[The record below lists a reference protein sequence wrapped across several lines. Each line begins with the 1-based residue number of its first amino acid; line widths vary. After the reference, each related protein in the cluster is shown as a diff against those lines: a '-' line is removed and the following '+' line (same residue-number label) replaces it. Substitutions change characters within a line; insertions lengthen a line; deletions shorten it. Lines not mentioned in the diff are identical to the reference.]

1 MRLVRGKRLLA
12 VLLGLF
18 LLAPMALTPAPAAE
32 PSSPVLNALQ
42 KELTRSFQKLKNSG
56 EAPLYYLSYSL
67 YDVERNSMSAHYGAL
82 EDTPYP
88 TRSMKLRVNVR
99 VGDQHIDNT
108 HKMRRSSFSFSR
120 SSAFNWFGSS
130 MPAEPEEYAIRSV
143 LWQKTDEAFK
153 EAEQRFL
160 SVKANKDVSVEDE
173 DTSDDFSQE
182 KSHAF
187 VGSSPKSTVDMT
199 QWQNRIR
206 ELSKIYKKYPEI
218 LNSDVSFVMT
228 RVRRYMVASDDT
240 RLQDDHT
247 EFRFATTAEATADDG
262 MRVWLYDSVEVP
274 NYTDIPDE
282 PKLAAMVEHL
292 AQSVK
297 DLRQAQKAE
306 PYVGPA
312 ILQAKAAGVFFHE
325 TMGHRLEGERQL
337 SEQEGR
343 TFKGQVGKKV
353 LPGFLSVLDDPT
365 LAATSDGTK
374 LNGFY
379 RFDDEGVP
387 ARPVV
392 LIEKGVLR
400 DYLKSRTP
408 VLGSLRSNGHGRAE
422 GTSDPIGR
430 MANLIVKAENTVPLA
445 ELKAQL
451 LAEVRKQ
458 GKPYGLII
466 RDILGGSTNTMSF
479 GSQTFRGQPTM
490 VYRVDAKTGEET
502 LVRGVEMVGTPLS
515 SVGKIVA
522 ASNTTGV
529 FNGFCGAE
537 SGMAPVSTVA
547 PAVLFTEIEL
557 QRAQHVSE
565 RPPILPPPWRDE
577 QAPTRK

>member
-18 LLAPMALTPAPAAE
+18 LLAPAALTPAPAAE

-282 PKLAAMVEHL
+282 PKLAEMVEHL

-325 TMGHRLEGERQL
+325 TFGHRIEGNRQKD
-337 SEQEGR
+337 EEEGR
-343 TFKGQVGKKV
+343 TFAKKV
-353 LPGFLSVLDDPT
+353 GHQIMPNFITVIDDPT
-365 LAATSDGTK
+365 IHNLGTK
-374 LNGFY
+374 PLHGY
-379 RFDDEGVP
+379 YSFDDEGIP
-387 ARPVV
+387 AQKVTLVENGTLKGFLMGRSPVR
-392 LIEKGVLR
+392 GF
-400 DYLKSRTP
+400 P
-408 VLGSLRSNGHGRAE
+408 ASNGHGRGAP
-422 GTSDPIGR
+422 GNDPVARQG
-430 MANLIVKAENTVPLA
+430 NLIVKSSKRVPYA
-445 ELKAQL
+445 ELRKMLIEEAK
-451 LAEVRKQ
+451 KQ
-458 GKPYGLII
+458 GKPYGLVFDEIA
-466 RDILGGSTNTMSF
+466 GGFTLTSTWLP
-479 GSQTFRGQPTM
+479 Q
-490 VYRVDAKTGEET
+490 VYRLLPLRVTRVYTDGRPDE
-502 LVRGVEMVGTPLS
+502 LLRGVNIVGTPLAS
-515 SVGKIVA
+515 LENILA
-522 ASNTTGV
+522 AADDDAV
-529 FNGFCGAE
+529 FNGTCDAE
-537 SGMAPVSTVA
+537 SGPVPVSACA
-547 PAVLFTEIEL
+547 PSLLVQTIE
-557 QRAQHVSE
+557 VE
-565 RPPILPPPWRDE
+565 RQDKSTDKPPILPPPAHDKGG
-577 QAPTRK
+577 AAK